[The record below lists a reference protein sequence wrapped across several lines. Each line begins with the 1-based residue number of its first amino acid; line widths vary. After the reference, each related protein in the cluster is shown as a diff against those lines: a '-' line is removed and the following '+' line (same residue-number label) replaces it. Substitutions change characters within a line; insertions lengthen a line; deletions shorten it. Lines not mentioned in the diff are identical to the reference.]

1 MSCLNFNELFISF
14 LKVFQALLI
23 IVLAIFYDLNKLE
36 EQRRADII
44 NSSLVGLTVITVVV
58 NVVLSVF
65 EMREVPPIQVT

>member
-1 MSCLNFNELFISF
+1 MSCLNFNELFILF